1 MNMKIDELV
10 RLSKDRELL
19 HIVLGH
25 SVGGTLRSSDVPSDN
40 VVIWYDVLTI
50 GPALGTTLEET
61 TRIRK
66 RFSRDSSR
74 LQQLNGETL
83 LPPSYTQRNRVLRQC
98 GEWREIVLWFGPSV
112 MEQFSLLQI
121 LAAIS
126 EQTCKGTRITLV
138 TCPRFGFGVYRPE
151 ELSNFF
157 KSRALLSRKQIGMAR
172 RAWELYGVSDP
183 MPLFH
188 FAKRHLESAPILC
201 NALLRQLER
210 YPSVHNGLSVSEEAL
225 LREVEK
231 RGTVVRA
238 VGHVLGND
246 DDFRTGDDE
255 LFASL
260 LEFLTCKYPLIE
272 PVENGHNFTSFA
284 EFRRLAVRRSAV
296 GHDVI
301 SGRTDHVTMNGVNRW
316 IGGVHLKGKVVP
328 WRWDSEKHLLK
339 VC

>member
-1 MNMKIDELV
+1 MKIDELV
-10 RLSKDRELL
+10 RLSKSREILN
-19 HIVLGH
+19 IVFSH
-25 SVGGTLRSSDVPSDN
+25 SVGGTLRSSDVPSDD
-40 VVIWYDVLTI
+40 VVIWYDVLTV
-50 GPALGTTLEET
+50 GPALGTTLDET

-66 RFSRDSSR
+66 RFFHESSR
-74 LQQLNGETL
+74 SRRLKDETL
-83 LPPSYTQRNRVLRQC
+83 FPPSYTQRNRVLRHC
-98 GEWREIVLWFGPSV
+98 GGWREIALWFGPSV

-126 EQTCKGTRITLV
+126 EQGHKRTRITLV
-138 TCPRFGFGVYRPE
+138 TCPTFALGVHRAE
-151 ELSNFF
+151 EMSEFF
-157 KSRALLSRKQIGMAR
+157 KSRVLLSQKQIALAR
-172 RAWELYGVSDP
+172 RAWELYVASDP
-183 MPLFH
+183 MPLFR
-188 FAKRHLESAPILC
+188 FSLKHLDSAPVLC

-210 YPSVHNGLSVSEEAL
+210 YPSVRNGLSVFEEAL
-225 LREVEK
+225 LREVEL

-272 PVENGHNFTSFA
+272 PIEKGHNVKSFA
-284 EFRRLAVRRSAV
+284 EFRRLAVRRTAV

-301 SGRTDHVTMNGVNRW
+301 SGKSDHVTLNGVNRW

-339 VC
+339 AC